1 MKRFTLEQGSD
12 AWHALRARCNTAS
25 EAPVMASMSS
35 KMRRNELLHM
45 KATGSAREVS
55 EWVQKNLFD
64 KGHAVEAK
72 ARALAEEIIGEELYP
87 VTATDDDEYLLA
99 SFDGLTMLDDATW
112 EHKMWN
118 AEKAAI
124 VASGKIPDEDF
135 MQVVQQLVVSRAD
148 KCLYMVSDGT
158 KENCVHTWYSLQDG
172 DEARLLAGWRQF
184 DEDRAAYVPPEV
196 AEEVVAKAVD
206 NLPSVAVSVS
216 GAISLKHNFDV
227 FEAAL
232 TEFLEEKLV
241 RDPKTDQDFADL
253 DLQIKA
259 LKKAE
264 TALEAAEAQML
275 AQVESVDTAKRR
287 KDALLDLTK
296 KNRLMAEKL
305 LAAKKEQVRA
315 DIKRAAED
323 NLAEY
328 IQAANRRLTG
338 ARLPTF
344 DADFAGAIR
353 NKRTIDS
360 LRNAVDSELA
370 RVKILVTGAADL
382 VAANLAVLDAQAPE
396 HKFLFADL
404 QQIANK
410 PTEDFVALVKV
421 RLSEHAE
428 KERKRLDAERER
440 IRLEE
445 QEKLAEQN
453 RKAEAERIAEEAR
466 KAGANWLAEQA
477 NRLAEQVGKA
487 NQAAK
492 EAEKQ
497 PEPAAEKP
505 APVQEDMIAATEA
518 VVTRPAR
525 TAPIQAPKRPTDQEI
540 LEVISAHYQVSIETA
555 IDWLAEMDLTSD
567 VL

>member
-45 KATGSAREVS
+45 KATGSSKEVS
-55 EWVQKNLFD
+55 EWVQKHLFD

-428 KERKRLDAERER
+428 KEQKRLDAERER

-497 PEPAAEKP
+497 PEPAAENP

-518 VVTRPAR
+518 VVTRPSR

-540 LEVISAHYQVSIETA
+540 LEVISAHYQVSIEMA